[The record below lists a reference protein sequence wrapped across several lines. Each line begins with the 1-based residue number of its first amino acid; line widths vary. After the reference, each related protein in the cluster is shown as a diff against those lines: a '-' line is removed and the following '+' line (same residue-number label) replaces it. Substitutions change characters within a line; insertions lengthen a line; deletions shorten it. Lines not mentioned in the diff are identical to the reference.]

1 MSGIFAPH
9 NKTARPFGSLNQ
21 RAYNSGSLGDDPS
34 VVSSVTQPDGSVVQ
48 TMSDGSV
55 ITTIPEITIT
65 PGPAPLP
72 SPSPSPSPTPARVVT
87 PVAPAAK
94 TSSASMLMTGGIVLG
109 VVGVGY
115 YVAKKKGLV

>member
-9 NKTARPFGSLNQ
+9 NKTARPFGSFNQ
-21 RAYNSGSLGDDPS
+21 RAYNSGSLGDDTT

-65 PGPAPLP
+65 PGPTPL
-72 SPSPSPSPTPARVVT
+72 PSPSPTPAPIVKPSSVT
-87 PVAPAAK
+87 PVPAK
-94 TSSASMLMTGGIVLG
+94 TSSASMLMTGGIILG
-109 VVGVGY
+109 VVGIGY